1 MTEAHVAGHS
11 THFLRRLDRVA
22 DQQVELAL
30 TLYRDPELLREVL
43 RRARLADRIER
54 VAISLEHDREGP
66 FVVVT
71 RDGRFVTCL
80 GRGMRPTGLEVL
92 TRAQLDAAAAR
103 VDRMRERLE
112 QARQLEGE
120 LDRGFDKLLRK
131 LTHAGPYLARE
142 DFQALAR
149 WEPLLGEHFLDL
161 AIRCN
166 AHVGRAA
173 TVVAA
178 IRERRQS
185 SVEER
190 LLEEFWYGF
199 WARSHLL
206 VLAHVGDPRPR
217 VEAVQRDVA
226 HLDID
231 ALMTLTVHHHAAGV
245 TQHSMRAL
253 WATARHAR
261 DLLLPTKHAPA
272 RGLPFR
278 AMRDLSLAMIAHAS
292 KTSRA
297 EALKALGTPQLDHPS
312 RFERRWATYT
322 QRVLLGPLATGTDAA
337 LADHRAFLAKELARR
352 DLGLPEADV
361 ARLELRSPE
370 TYLSIVASSPYSWVC
385 DPKWLVSIGESIPW
399 LARCDA
405 AQLFPTRATCEVMPY
420 TEYRTEHGLQL
431 AEGIRRTTG
440 GGRPSTVR
448 RAPSPLRN
456 DRCPCGSGAKYKRC
470 CAARPTVLAKAA

>member
-22 DQQVELAL
+22 GQQVELAL

-43 RRARLADRIER
+43 RRARLADRIDR

-71 RDGRFVTCL
+71 RDGKFVTCL

-92 TRAQLDAAAAR
+92 TRAQLDAAASR
-103 VDRMRERLE
+103 VDRMRERLD
-112 QARQLEGE
+112 QARRLEGE

-142 DFQALAR
+142 DFEALAR

-166 AHVGRAA
+166 AHVGRAQGI
-173 TVVAA
+173 VAS
-178 IRERRQS
+178 IRERRHT
-185 SVEER
+185 SVEES

-199 WARSHLL
+199 WAKSHLI
-206 VLAHVGDPRPR
+206 VLSQVGDPRPR
-217 VEAVQRDVA
+217 VEALQREMAHTDV
-226 HLDID
+226 DP
-231 ALMTLTVHHHAAGV
+231 LMTLIVHHHALGV

-261 DLLLPTKHAPA
+261 DLLPSTKHAPTP
-272 RGLPFR
+272 GLGFR
-278 AMRDLSLAMIAHAS
+278 AMRDLSLTMIAHTS
-292 KTSRA
+292 KSLRA
-297 EALKALGTPQLDHPS
+297 EALKALGTPQLDHPNG
-312 RFERRWATYT
+312 FERSWAEYT
-322 QRVLLGPLATGTDAA
+322 QKVLLEPLATGTEAA
-337 LADHRAFLAKELARR
+337 IAGHRASLAKELEARKL
-352 DLGLPEADV
+352 DLPEADV
-361 ARLELRSPE
+361 ARLELRSPD
-370 TYLSIVASSPYSWVC
+370 TYLSMIASGPYSWIC
-385 DPKWLVSIGESIPW
+385 QTDWLVTVGEAIPW
-399 LARCDA
+399 LTRCDA
-405 AQLFPTRATCEVMPY
+405 AQLFPTRAVCEVMPY
-420 TEYRTEHGLQL
+420 TKYRKDLGLEL
-431 AEGIRRTTG
+431 AKGIRRATG
-440 GGRPSTVR
+440 GGRPCTVR

-470 CAARPTVLAKAA
+470 CAARPLAQAA